1 MKTISGKYGVIPFF
15 YKGQILSSIPITE
28 DLKPWELEIGL
39 TKYTNEFIVLQ
50 MRNGKKLND
59 IILQSKFN
67 CEMFYEK
74 RFLDKKKTTEDE
86 HASFLFSILTLIKL
100 NVIDND
106 TSTDGYIICRKKHRK
121 NKRMNPL
128 RIISR

>member
-15 YKGQILSSIPITE
+15 YKGQILSSLPITE

-121 NKRMNPL
+121 KL

>member
-15 YKGQILSSIPITE
+15 YNGQIISSIPIIE
-28 DLKPWELEIGL
+28 DLQPWELEIGL
-39 TKYTNEFIVLQ
+39 TKYSNEFIVLQ
-50 MRNGKKLND
+50 MRNGIKLND

-67 CEMFYEK
+67 CEMFYQK

-86 HASFLFSILTLIKL
+86 HSSFLFSILTLIKL

-106 TSTDGYIICRKKHRK
+106 TSTDGYIICLKKHRK
-121 NKRMNPL
+121 KL
-128 RIISR
+128 RIIRR